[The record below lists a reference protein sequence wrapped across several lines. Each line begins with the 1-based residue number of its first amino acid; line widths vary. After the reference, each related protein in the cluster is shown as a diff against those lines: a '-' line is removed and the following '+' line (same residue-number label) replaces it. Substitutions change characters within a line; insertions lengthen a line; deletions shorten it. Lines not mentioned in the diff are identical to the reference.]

1 MFHGEAENA
10 LEVKQPRVAEPGYI
24 YLTVPQQSLD
34 VEMKP
39 WALKPHISTVNP
51 PILATFRTGGI
62 KIGTQY
68 TVNSM

>member
-39 WALKPHISTVNP
+39 WALNLTYQLSTRQ
-51 PILATFRTGGI
+51 F
-62 KIGTQY
+62 
-68 TVNSM
+68 